1 MIIVIVSQYIIKRK
15 GAISMIFVP
24 TDELKVGMRLA
35 KPIYNK
41 NGVLLYERNTKL
53 TLQGIY
59 SVKNFGL
66 IGLYILEP
74 AEPVPPMSPEDVEF
88 ERFQTMAVFSIK
100 DDLKAIKAGE
110 KPSELM
116 VLANQIL
123 RAYGSLEHKINFTQ
137 NLRSQEDYVYK
148 HALNVGILAALMSHK
163 LHVESAEQMNIIVA
177 ALLYDV
183 GRLFLPTKMQNKTD
197 DFSSEEYQMYR
208 KAQLD
213 GFNII
218 NDNIDINVSV
228 KRLVKGCQQDYDFKD
243 PTTANI
249 PWGVRVIQVAHY
261 YDVSTAMNLYEE
273 PRSEVQVI
281 RSLLDHSQNF
291 DATVVTALLDSIH
304 ILSPGV
310 CVELTNRERGLV
322 IRENSKNP
330 LQPIV
335 LSFDKNQVY
344 DLSSERAA
352 ATLQIKDLMKT
363 MDNRIVVDESTL
375 QEYLNR

>member
-1 MIIVIVSQYIIKRK
+1 
-15 GAISMIFVP
+15 MIFVP
-24 TDELKVGMRLA
+24 TDDLKVGMRLA

-74 AEPVPPMSPEDVEF
+74 AEPLPPMTAEDIEF

-100 DDLKAIKAGE
+100 DDLKAIKAGK
-110 KPSELM
+110 KPAELM
-116 VLANQIL
+116 VLANQIV
-123 RAYGSLEHKINFTQ
+123 RMYGNLEHKINFAQ
-137 NLRSQEDYVYK
+137 NLRSPEDYVYK
-148 HALNVGILAALMSHK
+148 HALNVGILSALISHK
-163 LHVESAEQMNIIVA
+163 LHVDSSEQMNIVVA
-177 ALLYDV
+177 ALLYDI

-197 DFSSEEYQMYR
+197 DFSAEEYQMYR

-213 GFNII
+213 GCNVI
-218 NDNIDINVSV
+218 NESVDINNSV
-228 KRLVKGCQQDYDFKD
+228 KRLVKSCQEDYDYSSEVNSK
-243 PTTANI
+243 NI

-261 YDVSTAMNLYEE
+261 YDVRTAMNLYEE
-273 PRSEVQVI
+273 PVSEVRVV
-281 RSLLDHSQNF
+281 RNLLENARNF
-291 DATVVTALLDSIH
+291 DKTVVRALLDSVR

-322 IRENSKNP
+322 IRENNDNP

-335 LSFDKNQVY
+335 LSFDRNQVY
-344 DLSSERAA
+344 DLSSQRVA
-352 ATLQIKDLMKT
+352 ATLQIKDIMKT
-363 MDNRIVVDESTL
+363 MDNRIIVDDDML
-375 QEYLNR
+375 KEYLNQ

>member
-1 MIIVIVSQYIIKRK
+1 
-15 GAISMIFVP
+15 MIFVP

-74 AEPVPPMSPEDVEF
+74 AEPLPPMTAEDIEF

-100 DDLKAIKAGE
+100 DDLKAIKEGK
-110 KPSELM
+110 KPGELM
-116 VLANQIL
+116 VLANQIV
-123 RAYGSLEHKINFTQ
+123 RGYGNLAHKINFTQ
-137 NLRSQEDYVYK
+137 NLRSPEDYVYK
-148 HALNVGILAALMSHK
+148 HALNVAILAALISHK
-163 LHVESAEQMNIIVA
+163 LHIDSSEQMNVVVA
-177 ALLYDV
+177 ALLYDI
-183 GRLFLPTKMQNKTD
+183 GRLLLPTKMQNKTD
-197 DFSSEEYQMYR
+197 DFSADEYQMFR
-208 KAQLD
+208 KAQID

-218 NDNIDINVSV
+218 NDNIDINTSV
-228 KRLVKGCQQDYDFKD
+228 KRLVKGCQEDYDYSAEVVSK
-243 PTTANI
+243 NI
-249 PWGVRVIQVAHY
+249 PWGVRIIQVAHY
-261 YDVSTAMNLYEE
+261 YDVKTAMNLYEE
-273 PRSEVQVI
+273 PSSEVQVV
-281 RSLLDHSQNF
+281 RSLLDNVRNF
-291 DATVVTALLDSIH
+291 DETVVKALLDSIR

-322 IRENSKNP
+322 IRENDKNP

-344 DLSSERAA
+344 DLSSERAV

-363 MDNRIVVDESTL
+363 MDNRIVVDDSTL
-375 QEYLNR
+375 EEYLNR